1 MQNNIKLKSKSR
13 KEYKQGLLFSLAILI
28 VGIILELITGGAGTG
43 MPSWPVNVQLG
54 LSFIIILVFVHIYY
68 RDLNFVKWITR
79 VPAAVSSIVLFSLL
93 VLIMG
98 LSPQDDPE
106 AHKFLHYT
114 GFSHVR
120 NSYPFIL
127 SGLFLLTSLGL
138 VILRRSS
145 PLNLKNIGFLL
156 NHLGLWLIVF
166 AGSLGAGDLQRVTIR
181 IHENDTVW
189 YGMNSMHQIREL
201 PFTLK
206 LIDFSIDEYNPK
218 LAYIRK
224 EDMSFP
230 ENIKN
235 NLMQIE
241 NKMQVRIEDWDITVS
256 DFYMSSL
263 RDSSGFYPSFDS
275 LSFPSAFLEAIN
287 VKNGIKKKGWIS
299 CGNFKVNPEFFDLD
313 DIYSLAMTMPEPK
326 TFSSLLEIVD
336 RDGNNTTQTLLVNKP
351 VKVSGWNLYQ
361 LSYDERMGKWSRLS
375 VIEAIK
381 DPWLGVIYAG
391 IFMVLAGA
399 VYMFW
404 LGKN

>member
-1 MQNNIKLKSKSR
+1 MQINIKLKSKSR

-166 AGSLGAGDLQRVTIR
+166 AGSLGAGDLQRVTIH

-206 LIDFSIDEYNPK
+206 LINFSIDEYNPK

-230 ENIKN
+230 EDIKN
-235 NLMQIE
+235 NLIQIE